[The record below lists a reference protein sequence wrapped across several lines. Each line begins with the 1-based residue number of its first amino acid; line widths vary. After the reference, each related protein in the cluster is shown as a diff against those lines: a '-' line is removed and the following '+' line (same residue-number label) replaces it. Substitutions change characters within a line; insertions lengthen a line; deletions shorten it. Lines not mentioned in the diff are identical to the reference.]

1 MSFLKTLMDSLS
13 AISGSVANASETEKK
28 RTVAVM
34 KNLPISKTTAALL
47 TT

>member
-13 AISGSVANASETEKK
+13 AFSGSVANISATEKK
-28 RTVAVM
+28 IIVVVM
-34 KNLPISKTTAALL
+34 KKLPIPKTTAALL

>member
-28 RTVAVM
+28 G
-34 KNLPISKTTAALL
+34 PSQ
-47 TT
+47 

>member
-28 RTVAVM
+28 
-34 KNLPISKTTAALL
+34 KGPSQ
-47 TT
+47 